1 MTKELIL
8 VQELL
13 HAKMI
18 NAKREKEA
26 HALPADINKGVDASQ
41 QFHEW
46 SGREIA
52 FQWSGQE
59 IAFRQMLD
67 ILTKVIGK

>member
-1 MTKELIL
+1 MTKDLIL

-13 HAKMI
+13 RAKMI

-26 HALPADINKGVDASQ
+26 AKIVMDGADCVLTETTI
-41 QFHEW
+41 FHHWE
-46 SGREIA
+46 
-52 FQWSGQE
+52 GQE

-67 ILTKVIGK
+67 IVTKVVGE